1 MKKTIVFDMD
11 GTLANFYGVK
21 TWLAD
26 LAQENTRPYEVAEPL
41 YDMTELNAII
51 AKLHEK
57 GYIIVITTWLAK
69 NGTQEFN
76 DRTRAAKKEWLK
88 RYGFVYDKIHLV
100 KYGTTKADCT
110 RKIGGVQYLFDD
122 NEQVRKGWDNHKN
135 RFSFDANQNII
146 TVLKHL
152 LLDEFYFIK

>member
-41 YDMTELNAII
+41 YNMTELNAII
-51 AKLHEK
+51 TKLHEK
-57 GYIIVITTWLAK
+57 GYTIVVTTWLAK

-76 DRTRAAKKEWLK
+76 DRTRAVKKEWLR
-88 RYGFVYDKIHLV
+88 RYGFAYDKIHLV

-122 NEQVRKGWDNHKN
+122 NEQIRKGWDNHKN

-146 TVLKHL
+146 PELLKL
-152 LLDEFYFIK
+152 IED

>member
-41 YDMTELNAII
+41 YNMAELNAII

-57 GYIIVITTWLAK
+57 GYTIVVTTWLAK

-76 DRTRAAKKEWLK
+76 DRTRAVKKEWLK
-88 RYGFVYDKIHLV
+88 TYGFAYDKIHLV

-110 RKIGGVQYLFDD
+110 RKISGYQILVDD
-122 NEQVRKGWDNHKN
+122 NAKIRKGWHLGDTIN
-135 RFSFDANQNII
+135 ANGNII
-146 TVLKHL
+146 PELLKL
-152 LLDEFYFIK
+152 IED

>member
-21 TWLAD
+21 TWLTD

-57 GYIIVITTWLAK
+57 GYTIVVTTWLAK

-76 DRTRAAKKEWLK
+76 DRTRAVKKEWLK
-88 RYGFVYDKIHLV
+88 RYGFTYDKIHLV

-110 RKIGGVQYLFDD
+110 RKIGGYQILVDD
-122 NEQVRKGWDNHKN
+122 NAKIRKGWHLGDTIN
-135 RFSFDANQNII
+135 ANENII
-146 TVLKHL
+146 PELLKL
-152 LLDEFYFIK
+152 IED

>member
-41 YDMTELNAII
+41 YNMAELNAII

-57 GYIIVITTWLAK
+57 GYTIVVTTWLAK

-76 DRTRAAKKEWLK
+76 DRTRAVKKN
-88 RYGFVYDKIHLV
+88 G
-100 KYGTTKADCT
+100 
-110 RKIGGVQYLFDD
+110 
-122 NEQVRKGWDNHKN
+122 
-135 RFSFDANQNII
+135 
-146 TVLKHL
+146 
-152 LLDEFYFIK
+152 